1 MLLFNEN
8 IPALV
13 AEFCLHNFLHTLL
26 QRSDLRAST
35 CSSLLAAAGQHQAAK
50 EGPAG
55 ATAEL
60 RPSFKRRWG
69 TGSLLFPIHQ
79 EHELCSDAAVGGALS
94 PAQAISWGGT
104 SGVSWCS
111 KQGWPP
117 PEACR
122 MAKDNERYHV
132 LVKAAGA
139 ALTESR
145 WVHGKRQWLVLS
157 ALIAC
162 CGSCAPLLHV
172 WLIP

>member
-1 MLLFNEN
+1 MLFNEN

-35 CSSLLAAAGQHQAAK
+35 CSSVLAAAGQHQAAE

-69 TGSLLFPIHQ
+69 RGSLFFPLHQ
-79 EHELCSDAAVGGALS
+79 EHELCSDAAVGGGLS
-94 PAQAISWGGT
+94 PAQAISGGGT
-104 SGVSWCS
+104 SGVSGVSWCS
-111 KQGWPP
+111 KQGWPL

-122 MAKDNERYHV
+122 MEKDHERYHE

-139 ALTESR
+139 APTESR
-145 WVHGKRQWLVLS
+145 
-157 ALIAC
+157 
-162 CGSCAPLLHV
+162 
-172 WLIP
+172 